1 MNVVALGA
9 DAELAGFVLAGVRVL
24 PTATDEETLGA
35 WTAMDDDVGLV
46 ILTRR
51 AAESLRDVLDERPR
65 RLTVVTP

>member
-1 MNVVALGA
+1 MNVVALGD

-65 RLTVVTP
+65 TLTVVTP

>member
-51 AAESLRDVLDERPR
+51 AAESLRDVLEERPR
-65 RLTVVTP
+65 TLTVVTP

>member
-65 RLTVVTP
+65 TLTVVTP

>member
-1 MNVVALGA
+1 VNVVALGA

-24 PTATDEETLGA
+24 STATDEETLGA

-65 RLTVVTP
+65 TLTVVTP